1 MNHHDT
7 ANTVDHS
14 LTRLKEEFG
23 LTLSD
28 LLETVLGLTLFIDWV
43 MDHAILVS
51 GEDDY
56 FIFFD

>member
-1 MNHHDT
+1 MNHHDA

-14 LTRLKEEFG
+14 LARLKEEFG
-23 LTLSD
+23 LAFSD
-28 LLETVLGLTLFIDWV
+28 LLETILGLTLFIDWV

>member
-1 MNHHDT
+1 MNHHNVT
-7 ANTVDHS
+7 NSIDHS

-23 LTLSD
+23 LTFSD
-28 LLETVLGLTLFIDWV
+28 LLETILGLTFFVDWV

-51 GEDDY
+51 GEDDN